1 MIFLLENFKFSSKLI
16 GLLLHLMG
24 RIKKPKY
31 YPPKEER
38 LNILSHGI
46 GFALSI
52 LALILLIVKARKW
65 GEQEHLV
72 SFSIFGASMV
82 LVYAASTFY
91 HSAKASRLRIRLN
104 ILDHAAIYILIA
116 GTYTPY
122 GLITLGDKSGYTI
135 LWIVWIMALIGVIL
149 KLFYAGRFQLFST
162 IMYVAMG
169 WLIIFAINPLLEN
182 LSQAGLWWLFAGGIS
197 YTIGAILFMQNKIPF
212 NHAIFHIFVLL
223 GTFAHFISIYF
234 YILPTSS

>member
-1 MIFLLENFKFSSKLI
+1 
-16 GLLLHLMG
+16 MG
-24 RIKKPKY
+24 QIKKPRY
-31 YPPKEER
+31 YPPAEER
-38 LNILSHGI
+38 LNVLSHGI

-52 LALILLIVKARKW
+52 LALILLVLKARRL
-65 GEQEHLV
+65 GEVAHLV
-72 SFSIFGASMV
+72 SFTVFGASMV

-116 GTYTPY
+116 GTYTPFA
-122 GLITLGDKSGYTI
+122 LITLEDGPGFTI
-135 LWIVWIMALIGVIL
+135 LWIVWLMALAGVIL
-149 KLFYAGRFQLFST
+149 KLFFAGRYQLLST

-169 WLIIFAINPLLEN
+169 WLIIFAINPLIEN
-182 LSQAGLWWLFAGGIS
+182 LSSEGLWWLFGGGIS
-197 YTIGAILFMQNKIPF
+197 YTVGAILFMLNKIPF

-234 YILPTSS
+234 YILPAAK

>member
-1 MIFLLENFKFSSKLI
+1 
-16 GLLLHLMG
+16 MG

-31 YPPKEER
+31 YPPEEER
-38 LNILSHGI
+38 WNIISHGL
-46 GFALSI
+46 GFGLSV
-52 LALILLIVKARKW
+52 LALVLLVLKANRL
-65 GEQEHLV
+65 GEMEHLV

-91 HSAKASRLRIRLN
+91 HSAKASRLRIKLN

-122 GLITLGDKSGYTI
+122 ALITLNGTTGYTI
-135 LWIVWIMALIGVIL
+135 LWLVWGMALAGVIL
-149 KLFYAGRFQLFST
+149 KIFYAGRFQLVST

-169 WLIIFAINPLLEN
+169 WLIIFAINPLIKN
-182 LSQAGLWWLFAGGIS
+182 LSVEGLWWLFGGGIF
-197 YTIGAILFMQNKIPF
+197 YTIGAILFMQHRIPF

-223 GTFAHFISIYF
+223 GTFAHFVSIYF
-234 YILPTSS
+234 YILPSG

>member
-1 MIFLLENFKFSSKLI
+1 
-16 GLLLHLMG
+16 MG
-24 RIKKPKY
+24 SIKKPKY
-31 YPPKEER
+31 YPPEEER
-38 LNILSHGI
+38 WNIISHGI
-46 GFALSI
+46 GFGLSI
-52 LALILLIVKARKW
+52 LALVLLILKANRL
-65 GEQEHLV
+65 GEKEHLV

-91 HSAKASRLRIRLN
+91 HSAKASRLRIKLN

-122 GLITLGDKSGYTI
+122 ALVTLNGTTGYTI
-135 LWIVWIMALIGVIL
+135 LWLVWGMALVGVIL
-149 KLFYAGRFQLFST
+149 KIWYAGRFQLLST

-169 WLIIFAINPLLEN
+169 WLIIFAINPLIRN
-182 LSQAGLWWLFAGGIS
+182 LSTEGLWWLFGGGIS

-223 GTFAHFISIYF
+223 GTFAHFVSIYF
-234 YILPTSS
+234 YILPSG

>member
-1 MIFLLENFKFSSKLI
+1 
-16 GLLLHLMG
+16 MG
-24 RIKKPKY
+24 QIKKPRY
-31 YPPKEER
+31 YPPAEER
-38 LNILSHGI
+38 LNVLSHGI

-52 LALILLIVKARKW
+52 LALILLVLKARRL
-65 GEQEHLV
+65 GEVAHLV
-72 SFSIFGASMV
+72 SFTIFGASMV

-116 GTYTPY
+116 GTYTPFA
-122 GLITLGDKSGYTI
+122 LITLEDGPGFTI
-135 LWIVWIMALIGVIL
+135 LWIVWLMALAGVIL
-149 KLFYAGRFQLFST
+149 KLFFAGRYQLLST

-169 WLIIFAINPLLEN
+169 WLIIFAINPLIEN
-182 LSQAGLWWLFAGGIS
+182 LSSEGLWWLFGGGIS
-197 YTIGAILFMQNKIPF
+197 YTVGAILFMLNKIPF

-234 YILPTSS
+234 YILPAAK

>member
-1 MIFLLENFKFSSKLI
+1 
-16 GLLLHLMG
+16 MG

-31 YPPKEER
+31 YPPEEER

-46 GFALSI
+46 GFVLSV
-52 LALILLIVKARKW
+52 LALILLILKARKL
-65 GEQEHLV
+65 GEVEHLV

-116 GTYTPY
+116 GTYTPFALVTMQGQT
-122 GLITLGDKSGYTI
+122 GLTI
-135 LWIVWIMALIGVIL
+135 LWVVWIMALVGVIL
-149 KLFYAGRFQLFST
+149 KLFYAGRFQLLST

-169 WLIIFAINPLLEN
+169 WLIIFAINPLIDN
-182 LSQAGLWWLFAGGIS
+182 LSTGGLWWLFGGGIS
-197 YTIGAILFMQNKIPF
+197 YTIGAFLFMRNSIPF

-223 GTFAHFISIYF
+223 GTFAHFVSIYF
-234 YILPTSS
+234 YILPSA

>member
-1 MIFLLENFKFSSKLI
+1 
-16 GLLLHLMG
+16 MG

-31 YPPKEER
+31 YPPKEEK

-46 GFALSI
+46 GFGLSI
-52 LALILLIVKARKW
+52 LALILLIVKANKL
-65 GEQEHLV
+65 GEEKHLV
-72 SFSIFGASMV
+72 SFVIFGASMV

-91 HSAKASRLRIRLN
+91 HSAKTHRLRIRLN

-122 GLITLGDKSGYTI
+122 ALVTLNGATGWTI
-135 LWIVWIMALIGVIL
+135 LWVVWGMALAGVIL
-149 KLFYAGRFQLFST
+149 KLFFAGRYQLLST

-169 WLIIFAINPLLEN
+169 WLIIFAINPLIEN
-182 LSQAGLWWLFAGGIS
+182 LSTAGLWWLIGGGIS

-234 YILPTSS
+234 YILPSSN

>member
-1 MIFLLENFKFSSKLI
+1 
-16 GLLLHLMG
+16 MG
-24 RIKKPKY
+24 QIKKPRY
-31 YPPKEER
+31 YPPAEER
-38 LNILSHGI
+38 LNVLSHGI

-52 LALILLIVKARKW
+52 LALILLVLKARRL
-65 GEQEHLV
+65 GEVAHLV
-72 SFSIFGASMV
+72 SFTIFGASMV

-116 GTYTPY
+116 GTYTPFA
-122 GLITLGDKSGYTI
+122 LITLEDGPGFTI
-135 LWIVWIMALIGVIL
+135 LWIVWLMALAGVIL
-149 KLFYAGRFQLFST
+149 KLFFAGRYQLLST

-169 WLIIFAINPLLEN
+169 WLIIFAINPLIEN
-182 LSQAGLWWLFAGGIS
+182 LSSEGLWWLFGGGIS
-197 YTIGAILFMQNKIPF
+197 YTVGAILFMLNKIPY

-234 YILPTSS
+234 YILPAAK

>member
-1 MIFLLENFKFSSKLI
+1 
-16 GLLLHLMG
+16 MG

-46 GFALSI
+46 GFGLSI
-52 LALILLIVKARKW
+52 LALILLILKARKF
-65 GEQEHLV
+65 GDQEHLV
-72 SFSIFGASMV
+72 SFTIFGASMV

-116 GTYTPY
+116 GTYTPFA
-122 GLITLGDKSGYTI
+122 LVTLEGTAGITI
-135 LWIVWIMALIGVIL
+135 LWIVWVMALVGVIL
-149 KLFYAGRFQLFST
+149 KLFYAGRYQLLST
-162 IMYVAMG
+162 ILYVAMG
-169 WLIIFAINPLLEN
+169 WLIIFAINPLIEN
-182 LSQAGLWWLFAGGIS
+182 LSTEGIWWLFGGGIF
-197 YTIGAILFMQNKIPF
+197 YTIGAILFMLNRIPY

-223 GTFAHFISIYF
+223 GTFAHFVSIYF
-234 YILPTSS
+234 YILPSGETV

>member
-1 MIFLLENFKFSSKLI
+1 MNV
-16 GLLLHLMG
+16 
-24 RIKKPKY
+24 
-31 YPPKEER
+31 
-38 LNILSHGI
+38 LSHGI

-52 LALILLIVKARKW
+52 LALILLVLKARRL
-65 GEQEHLV
+65 GEVAHLV
-72 SFSIFGASMV
+72 SFTIFGASMV

-116 GTYTPY
+116 GTYTPFA
-122 GLITLGDKSGYTI
+122 LITLEDGPGFTI
-135 LWIVWIMALIGVIL
+135 LWIVWLMALAGVIL
-149 KLFYAGRFQLFST
+149 KLFFAGRYQLLST

-169 WLIIFAINPLLEN
+169 WLIIFAINPLIEN
-182 LSQAGLWWLFAGGIS
+182 LSSEGLWWLFGGGIS
-197 YTIGAILFMQNKIPF
+197 YTVGAILFMLNKIPF

-234 YILPTSS
+234 YILPAAK

>member
-1 MIFLLENFKFSSKLI
+1 
-16 GLLLHLMG
+16 MG

-31 YPPKEER
+31 YPPEEER
-38 LNILSHGI
+38 WNIISHGI
-46 GFALSI
+46 GFGLSI
-52 LALILLIVKARKW
+52 LALVLLILKANRL
-65 GEQEHLV
+65 GEKEHLV

-91 HSAKASRLRIRLN
+91 HSAKASRLRIKLN

-122 GLITLGDKSGYTI
+122 ALVTLNGTTGYTI
-135 LWIVWIMALIGVIL
+135 LWLVWGMALVGVIL
-149 KLFYAGRFQLFST
+149 KIWYAGRFQLLST

-169 WLIIFAINPLLEN
+169 WLIIFAINPLIRN
-182 LSQAGLWWLFAGGIS
+182 LSTEGLWWLFGGGIS

-223 GTFAHFISIYF
+223 GTFAHFVSIYF
-234 YILPTSS
+234 YILPSG

>member
-1 MIFLLENFKFSSKLI
+1 
-16 GLLLHLMG
+16 MG

-31 YPPKEER
+31 YPPEEER
-38 LNILSHGI
+38 WNIISHGL
-46 GFALSI
+46 GFGLSV
-52 LALILLIVKARKW
+52 LALVLLVLKANRL
-65 GEQEHLV
+65 GEMEHLV

-91 HSAKASRLRIRLN
+91 HSAKASRLRIKLN

-122 GLITLGDKSGYTI
+122 ALITLNGTTGYTI
-135 LWIVWIMALIGVIL
+135 LWLVWGMALAGVIL
-149 KLFYAGRFQLFST
+149 KIFYTGRFQLVST

-169 WLIIFAINPLLEN
+169 WLIIFAINPLIKN
-182 LSQAGLWWLFAGGIS
+182 LSVEGLWWLFGGGIF
-197 YTIGAILFMQNKIPF
+197 YTIGAILFMQHRIPF

-223 GTFAHFISIYF
+223 GTFAHFVSIYF
-234 YILPTSS
+234 YILPSG

>member
-1 MIFLLENFKFSSKLI
+1 
-16 GLLLHLMG
+16 MG

-46 GFALSI
+46 GFGLSI
-52 LALILLIVKARKW
+52 LALILLILKARKF
-65 GEQEHLV
+65 GDQEHLV
-72 SFSIFGASMV
+72 SFTIFGASMV

-116 GTYTPY
+116 GTYTPFA
-122 GLITLGDKSGYTI
+122 LVTLEGTAGITI

-149 KLFYAGRFQLFST
+149 KLFYAGRYQLLST
-162 IMYVAMG
+162 ILYVAMG
-169 WLIIFAINPLLEN
+169 WLIIFAINPLIEN
-182 LSQAGLWWLFAGGIS
+182 LSTEGIWWLFGGGIF
-197 YTIGAILFMQNKIPF
+197 YTIGAILFMLNRIPY

-223 GTFAHFISIYF
+223 GTFAHFVSIYF
-234 YILPTSS
+234 YILPSGETV